1 MAEQRVTRR
10 RPTRPSHPRRTSRT
24 VTRPG
29 TAPGSRRA
37 VSAGTRLRTA
47 VLRRPARREEPDRRT
62 VRTAALLV
70 VVLTAGA
77 YLPSPLY
84 PEYQQ
89 LFGFDDLRL
98 TLVFAT
104 FALVSG
110 PALLLG
116 GPAADL
122 VGHQPVLRLSLLLA
136 AAGSCCFAL
145 ADATPWLF
153 AGRVAQALALGAATG
168 AAQALITTHRHPAA
182 RIGGPLFASLAFTVG
197 TAAGPALAGLLAEYA
212 PGPLL
217 TPFLLHLLMLGWVW
231 WRLRTTVPIVLAPG
245 RTRARWRPTRPRI
258 PADLRPLFL
267 VAGFNG
273 FLAWAVLGIY
283 LALVPALLV
292 RAVGTD
298 DAALTGAVL
307 AAVLICSLAAQL
319 AATRSGTAR
328 SQQLGV
334 TLLGVSLLLLALS
347 GASSLALT
355 LTAAVPAGVGHG
367 LAFSGA
373 ARAVDA
379 RTPDGQRAAIGAA
392 LHLLFYLGSGA
403 PAVVVGVLTLW
414 MPLASAVT
422 WISGAAL
429 APAVLLVLATGLLTR
444 VARPRR
450 AGPAT
455 G

>member
-10 RPTRPSHPRRTSRT
+10 QRTRPSHSRTSPRIRHLT
-24 VTRPG
+24 TPGTRPG
-29 TAPGSRRA
+29 SPTA
-37 VSAGTRLRTA
+37 TRLRTA
-47 VLRRPARREEPDRRT
+47 VRRRPARPEQLDRRT

-84 PEYQQ
+84 PRYQQ
-89 LFGFDDLRL
+89 LFGFDDLGM
-98 TLVFAT
+98 TMIFAM

-116 GPAADL
+116 GPAADR

-197 TAAGPALAGLLAEYA
+197 TAAGPALAGLLAEHA

-217 TPFLLHLLMLGWVW
+217 TPFLLHLLLLGWVW
-231 WRLRTTVPIVLAPG
+231 CRLRTTVPVALAPG

-267 VAGFNG
+267 VAGLNG

-292 RAVGTD
+292 RALGTD

-307 AAVLICSLAAQL
+307 AAVLICSLVAQL
-319 AATRSGTAR
+319 AATRRGTTGA
-328 SQQLGV
+328 QQLGV
-334 TLLGVSLLLLALS
+334 ALLGGSLLLLALS

-355 LTAAVPAGVGHG
+355 LAAAVPAGVGHG

-379 RTPDGQRAAIGAA
+379 RTPDGQRAGIGAA

-403 PAVVVGVLTLW
+403 PAVVVGILTIW
-414 MPLASAVT
+414 VPLATAVT
-422 WISGAAL
+422 WISWGAVG
-429 APAVLLVLATGLLTR
+429 PAALLVLATGRL
-444 VARPRR
+444 ARPSRNCR
-450 AGPAT
+450 VPTPG
-455 G
+455 

>member
-1 MAEQRVTRR
+1 M
-10 RPTRPSHPRRTSRT
+10 RTT
-24 VTRPG
+24 
-29 TAPGSRRA
+29 
-37 VSAGTRLRTA
+37 
-47 VLRRPARREEPDRRT
+47 VLRRPVRREEPDRRT

-89 LFGFDDLRL
+89 LFGFDDLRM
-98 TLVFAT
+98 TMVFAT

-145 ADATPWLF
+145 ADGTPWLF

-168 AAQALITTHRHPAA
+168 AAQALITTHRHPSA

-197 TAAGPALAGLLAEYA
+197 TAAGPALSGLLAQHA

-217 TPFLLHLLMLGWVW
+217 TPFLLHLLLLAWVW
-231 WRLRTTVPIVLAPG
+231 GRLRTTVPVALAPG
-245 RTRARWRPTRPRI
+245 RTRARWRPTRPHI
-258 PADLRPLFL
+258 PAELRPLFL
-267 VAGFNG
+267 VAGLNG

-292 RAVGTD
+292 RELGTD

-307 AAVLICSLAAQL
+307 AAVLICSLVAQL
-319 AATRSGTAR
+319 GATRSGTTH
-328 SQQLGV
+328 SQRLGV
-334 TLLGVSLLLLALS
+334 ALLGVSLLLLGVS
-347 GASSLALT
+347 GASSLPLT
-355 LTAAVPAGVGHG
+355 LAAAVPAGIGHG

-379 RTPDGQRAAIGAA
+379 RTPADRRAGIGAA

-414 MPLASAVT
+414 VPLATAVT
-422 WISGAAL
+422 WISWSAL
-429 APAVLLVLATGLLTR
+429 GPALLLVLATGYL
-444 VARPRR
+444 ARPPRTPTP
-450 AGPAT
+450 G
-455 G
+455 